1 MIGGKKKIIIF
12 IITGMAYIKEEEIR
26 QKSIHMRVYLL
37 EVKTHMKDMFR
48 HQVIIIHYYLD
59 LQIQDQQAV
68 IKEVDFQMD
77 MV

>member
-1 MIGGKKKIIIF
+1 MIGIV
-12 IITGMAYIKEEEIR
+12 AIKDMEISKR
-26 QKSIHMRVYLL
+26 NILMKVYLL

>member
-1 MIGGKKKIIIF
+1 MIGIV
-12 IITGMAYIKEEEIR
+12 AIKDMEISKR
-26 QKSIHMRVYLL
+26 NILMKVYLL

-68 IKEVDFQMD
+68 IKEADFQMD